1 VEKMSLTR
9 RSALALGAGALALPA
24 IGAPRARLDVA
35 IVGAGLSG
43 LHAARLLESEGYRV
57 GVFEASGRIGGRIL
71 TLDDLPGSPN
81 GGGTQ
86 IGGSYARMRK
96 TCEDLAIATVESRE
110 ADSRDACFHI
120 GGRLFAQKDWEAAPE
135 NTLPAA
141 LKKMPPGM
149 VLARLAASDNPL
161 TDITTWREAEGFAR
175 DISADE
181 FLAAKGLNAQ
191 ARALADIGL
200 NANALSTY
208 SMLNVWR
215 TLTLFALDRELGAI
229 IVARDGTQRVPEA
242 MAASLK
248 GDVRLNAPVTRIAAK
263 RNGAELTLA
272 NGARVRAGSVVCTI
286 PFAALTTVALDA
298 PLAPAQRAAIAGL
311 PYTQILQLHIA
322 ADIPFWETD
331 GLPAE
336 MWTDGPLERVFVGR
350 DRATRKPNGLLLS
363 WINGTGAIALKGKSD
378 AELETLVRSEIKRL
392 RPASEGKVRLLRV
405 VRWTQDNPL
414 AGGAYMH
421 WAPGQVK
428 DWAGVMGQPA
438 GRLHFAGEHLSYL
451 NTGME
456 GAFESGE
463 AAAFQIFDASGA
475 RK

>member
-1 VEKMSLTR
+1 MSLTR
-9 RSALALGAGALALPA
+9 RSALALGAGAVALPA
-24 IGAPRARLDVA
+24 IGAPRSRIDVA

-43 LHAARLLESEGYRV
+43 LHAARLLEAEGYKV
-57 GVFEASGRIGGRIL
+57 GVFEASNRIGGRIL
-71 TLDDLPGSPN
+71 TFDDLPGSPN

-86 IGGSYARMRK
+86 IGASYARMRK
-96 TCEDLAIATVESRE
+96 TCEDLGVATVESRE

-120 GGRLFAQKDWEAAPE
+120 GGRLFAQTDWEGAPE

-161 TDITTWREAEGFAR
+161 SDVTAWRDAAHQAR
-175 DISADE
+175 DISADA
-181 FLAAKGLNAQ
+181 FLSAKGLDAK
-191 ARALADIGL
+191 ARALVDVGL

-208 SMLNVWR
+208 SMLNIWR
-215 TLTLFALDRELGAI
+215 TLTVFALDRELGAI

-242 MAASLK
+242 MAKSLQ
-248 GDVRLNAPVTRIAAK
+248 GEVRLNAKVTRITAK

-272 NGARVRAGSVVCTI
+272 NGASVCAGFVVCTI
-286 PFAALTTVALDA
+286 PFAALNGVALDA
-298 PLAPAQRAAIAGL
+298 PLAPVQRAAMAGL

-322 ADIPFWETD
+322 ADGAFWEKD
-331 GLPAE
+331 GRPAE

-350 DRATRKPNGLLLS
+350 DRATRQPNGLLLS
-363 WINGTGAIALKGKSD
+363 WINGTGAMALKGKSD
-378 AELETLVRSEIKRL
+378 AELETLVRSEIMRL

-405 VRWTQDNPL
+405 VRWTADNPL

-421 WAPGQVK
+421 WGPGQVK
-428 DWAGVMGQPA
+428 DWAGVMGARA

-463 AAAFQIFDASGA
+463 AAAFEVFEASQA

>member
-1 VEKMSLTR
+1 MSLTR

-57 GVFEASGRIGGRIL
+57 GVFEASNRIGGRIL

-120 GGRLFAQKDWEAAPE
+120 GGRLFLQRDWESAPE
-135 NTLPAA
+135 NLLPAA
-141 LKKMPPGM
+141 FKKIPPGM

-181 FLAAKGLNAQ
+181 FLAAKGLDAK

-229 IVARDGTQRVPEA
+229 VVARDGTQRVPEA
-242 MAASLK
+242 MAKSLS
-248 GDVRLNAPVTRIAAK
+248 GDVRLNAPVAAITAK
-263 RNGAELTLA
+263 RRGAELILA
-272 NGARVRAGSVVCTI
+272 SGERVRSDFVICTA
-286 PFAALTTVALDA
+286 PFAALRKVAIDA
-298 PLAPAQRAAIAGL
+298 PLAPLQREAIAGL
-311 PYTQILQLHIA
+311 PYTQILQLHISV
-322 ADIPFWETD
+322 DLPFWERD
-331 GLPAE
+331 GMPAE
-336 MWTDGPLERVFVGR
+336 MWTDGPLERLFVGR
-350 DRATRKPNGLLLS
+350 DRVTKQPNGSLLS
-363 WINGTGAIALKGKSD
+363 WINGAGAAALAGKSD
-378 AELETLVRSEIKRL
+378 AELEALVRREIARL

-405 VRWTQDNPL
+405 VRWTAENAL

-421 WAPGQVK
+421 WAPGQAK
-428 DWAGVMGQPA
+428 NWAGGMGAPA
-438 GRLHFAGEHLSYL
+438 GRLHFAGEHLSHL

-463 AAAFQIFDASGA
+463 AAAFQVFGASGG